1 MRNQYIQRESQ
12 IHKDLFFCGY
22 IGKIHK
28 DLTQQYNG
36 NNHRQN
42 LNRREESEFRVAWVE
57 AR

>member
-36 NNHRQN
+36 NNHKQN
-42 LNRREESEFRVAWVE
+42 LNRRERV
-57 AR
+57 